1 MDNSFKAAKSA
12 HKFKLIGIDLWFP
25 RCFLSDLI
33 SFAWDFFF
41 FFFFIW
47 NLETLTRF
55 LKKTK
60 GENTIRNCCK
70 GSNSQKE
77 WKKKYIKDVTAPLP
91 PQLFWGG
98 NSFFSTLQFDKKDKW
113 SWSWHTNVFKPESFL
128 VCRYL
133 ILFCCVGVDFQLIF
147 QKKNTFKINI
157 TESIWQYDLIR
168 HKVKSDLFYNL
179 VNQDR

>member
-1 MDNSFKAAKSA
+1 MVSPLFSEWSNFVCLGFLFYFFLHLKSGNLDQILKEDKRRK
-12 HKFKLIGIDLWFP
+12 HNTKLLQG
-25 RCFLSDLI
+25 
-33 SFAWDFFF
+33 
-41 FFFFIW
+41 
-47 NLETLTRF
+47 LEQS
-55 LKKTK
+55 K
-60 GENTIRNCCK
+60 GM
-70 GSNSQKE
+70 
-77 WKKKYIKDVTAPLP
+77 KKKYIKDVTAPLP

-168 HKVKSDLFYNL
+168 RKVKSDLFYNL